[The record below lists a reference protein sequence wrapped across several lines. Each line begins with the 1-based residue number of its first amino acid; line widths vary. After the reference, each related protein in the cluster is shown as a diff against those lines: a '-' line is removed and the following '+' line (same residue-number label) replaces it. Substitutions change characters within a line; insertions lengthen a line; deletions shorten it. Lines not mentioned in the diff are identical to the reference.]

1 MDLCQEALLIL
12 VLFRKSIARCSS
24 LVCKTFQSLLM
35 IKFQTEE
42 SVEMKKVGETKRAR
56 KSKKISMLVKI
67 QKTRMK
73 MMHLSSERK
82 LRRFETC

>member
-1 MDLCQEALLIL
+1 
-12 VLFRKSIARCSS
+12 
-24 LVCKTFQSLLM
+24 M